1 MFQMDFAKKFAC
13 LYQDEGDSA
22 CWKTNSDTL
31 VTVMILFE
39 KEIIS
44 MVIISDNKH
53 HDKRIVIPYSFTVFN
68 YVKEML
74 RENTQNI
81 NIWTD
86 MAQLV
91 SLKINLS
98 LATLVKT
105 LLRCFFIIIM
115 QHGIIQLQVMERGL
129 WMSWR
134 HHKMIS

>member
-1 MFQMDFAKKFAC
+1 
-13 LYQDEGDSA
+13 
-22 CWKTNSDTL
+22 
-31 VTVMILFE
+31 MILFE

-53 HDKRIVIPYSFTVFN
+53 HEKRIVIPYSFTVFN

-74 RENTQNI
+74 RENAQNI

-91 SLKINLS
+91 SLS
-98 LATLVKT
+98 LDTLVKT

>member
-1 MFQMDFAKKFAC
+1 MFQMDFAKKIAC

-22 CWKTNSDTL
+22 WWKTNSDTL
-31 VTVMILFE
+31 VTLMILFE

-74 RENTQNI
+74 RENAQNI

-91 SLKINLS
+91 SLS
-98 LATLVKT
+98 LDTLVKT

-115 QHGIIQLQVMERGL
+115 QHGIIQLKVMERGL

>member
-1 MFQMDFAKKFAC
+1 MDFAKKIAC

-22 CWKTNSDTL
+22 WWKTNSDTL
-31 VTVMILFE
+31 VTLMILFE

-44 MVIISDNKH
+44 MVIISDNEH
-53 HDKRIVIPYSFTVFN
+53 HEKRIVIPYSFTVFN

-74 RENTQNI
+74 RENAQNI

-91 SLKINLS
+91 SLS
-98 LATLVKT
+98 LDTLVKT

>member
-1 MFQMDFAKKFAC
+1 MFQMDFAKKIAC

-22 CWKTNSDTL
+22 WWKTNSDTL
-31 VTVMILFE
+31 VTLMILFE

-53 HDKRIVIPYSFTVFN
+53 HEKRMVIPYSFTVFN

-74 RENTQNI
+74 RENAQNI

-91 SLKINLS
+91 SLS
-98 LATLVKT
+98 LDTLVKT

>member
-1 MFQMDFAKKFAC
+1 MFQMHFAKKFAC
-13 LYQDEGDSA
+13 LYQDEGGSA
-22 CWKTNSDTL
+22 CWKTNSDNL
-31 VTVMILFE
+31 VTLMILFE

-44 MVIISDNKH
+44 MVIISDNEH
-53 HDKRIVIPYSFTVFN
+53 HEKRIVIPYSFTVFN

-74 RENTQNI
+74 RENAQNI

-91 SLKINLS
+91 SLS
-98 LATLVKT
+98 LDTLVKT

>member
-1 MFQMDFAKKFAC
+1 
-13 LYQDEGDSA
+13 
-22 CWKTNSDTL
+22 
-31 VTVMILFE
+31 MILFE

-53 HDKRIVIPYSFTVFN
+53 RDKRIVIPYSFTVFN

-91 SLKINLS
+91 SLKISLS

-105 LLRCFFIIIM
+105 FLRCFFIIIM
-115 QHGIIQLQVMERGL
+115 QHEIIQLQVMERGL
-129 WMSWR
+129 
-134 HHKMIS
+134 

>member
-1 MFQMDFAKKFAC
+1 
-13 LYQDEGDSA
+13 
-22 CWKTNSDTL
+22 
-31 VTVMILFE
+31 MILFE

-53 HDKRIVIPYSFTVFN
+53 HDNRIVIPYSFTDFN

-91 SLKINLS
+91 SLKISSS

-105 LLRCFFIIIM
+105 FLRCFFIII
-115 QHGIIQLQVMERGL
+115 IIQLQVMERGL

>member
-13 LYQDEGDSA
+13 SYQDEGANA

-91 SLKINLS
+91 NLKISLS

-105 LLRCFFIIIM
+105 FLRCFFIIIM

-129 WMSWR
+129 
-134 HHKMIS
+134 